1 MIYNSRKLPF
11 LHFPMLTKIFILLTL
26 SAILISMG
34 SALLFLVKDKGQ
46 SNRTVKALS
55 VRIALSVAL
64 FALLMLGIATGL
76 ITPHGIYP

>member
-1 MIYNSRKLPF
+1 MV
-11 LHFPMLTKIFILLTL
+11 TKIFIVLALF
-26 SAILISMG
+26 AILISLG
-34 SALLFLVKDKGQ
+34 SAMLYLVKDKGQ

-64 FALLMLGIATGL
+64 FALLMLGVATGF